1 MQSTAKNVAEYLKEV
16 PDDRRS
22 TLARLR
28 KLCRKTLTGYEEVME
43 YGMPGYR
50 KGDKLISYAS
60 QRNYISIYGLRKV
73 MTKADQKALSGAG
86 DGKGCLRFSKPETID
101 FAVIER
107 LLIAIAKSPD

>member
-1 MQSTAKNVAEYLKEV
+1 MQSTAKNVTDYLREV

-22 TLARLR
+22 TIERLR

-50 KGDKLISYAS
+50 KGDRLISFAS

-73 MTKADQKALSGAG
+73 MTDADQEALAGAG
-86 DGKGCLRFSKPETID
+86 DGKGCLRFSKPEEID
-101 FAVIER
+101 FVIIER
-107 LLIAIAKSPD
+107 LLVAVRKQ

>member
-1 MQSTAKNVAEYLKEV
+1 MQSTAKNVSDYLKEV

-22 TLARLR
+22 TIERLR

-50 KGDKLISYAS
+50 KGNRLISFAS

-73 MTKADQKALSGAG
+73 LTDADQKALVGAG
-86 DGKGCLRFSKPETID
+86 DGKGCLRFSKPEKID

-107 LLIAIAKSPD
+107 LLVAVRKQ